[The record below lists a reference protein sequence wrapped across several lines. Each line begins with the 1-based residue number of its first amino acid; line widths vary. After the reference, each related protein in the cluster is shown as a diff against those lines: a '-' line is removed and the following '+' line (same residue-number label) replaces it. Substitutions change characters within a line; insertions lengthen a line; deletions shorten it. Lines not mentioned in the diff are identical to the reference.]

1 MEIKNKA
8 KLINI
13 LTFSAMGAAALYLIA
28 SLLINYVPSI
38 VASLMLPAGTPYEA
52 ATDRFYLMSVYIT
65 FAVIMLHA
73 LMVLFK
79 TKKGSPY
86 RWYHAVFTIIGTLF
100 AILFPTFMSMMG
112 MVDITYNYTVGVF
125 SEICYNYMLKL
136 YQAETV
142 VRFISVIAVALS
154 VGAFCGGWDSGKK
167 K

>member
-1 MEIKNKA
+1 MEIKNKT

-13 LTFSAMGAAALYLIA
+13 LTYSAMGAAVLYLIA
-28 SLLINYVPSI
+28 SLLVNYVPSI
-38 VASLMLPAGTPYEA
+38 VATLMLPANTPYEA
-52 ATDRFYLMSVYIT
+52 AADRFYLISVYIT

-73 LMVLFK
+73 LMVMFK

-86 RWYHAVFTIIGTLF
+86 RWYHAVFTVIGALF

-112 MVDITYNYTVGVF
+112 LVDITYLYTTGTY
-125 SEICYNYMLKL
+125 SEICYNYMTKL

-142 VRFISVIAVALS
+142 VRFISVIATALS
-154 VGAFCGGWDSGKK
+154 VGAFCGGWEGKK

>member
-1 MEIKNKA
+1 MEIKNKT

-28 SLLINYVPSI
+28 SLVVNYVPS
-38 VASLMLPAGTPYEA
+38 VTALLMLPAGTAYEA

-79 TKKGSPY
+79 TKKDSPY
-86 RWYHAVFTIIGTLF
+86 RWYHAVFTVIAALF

-112 MVDITYNYTVGVF
+112 MVDITYNYTAGVF
-125 SEICYNYMLKL
+125 SEICYNYMIKL

-154 VGAFCGGWDSGKK
+154 VGAFCGGWEGKK

>member
-1 MEIKNKA
+1 MEIKNKK
-8 KLINI
+8 KLLNI
-13 LTFSAMGAAALYLIA
+13 LIFSAMGTAVLYLIA
-28 SLLINYVPSI
+28 SILINYVPSI

-73 LMVLFK
+73 VMVFFK
-79 TKKGSPY
+79 TKKESPY
-86 RWYHAVFTIIGTLF
+86 KWYHAVFTVIGALF

-112 MVDITYNYTVGVF
+112 LVDITYNYTIGVF
-125 SEICYNYMLKL
+125 SEICYNYMTKL

-154 VGAFCGGWDSGKK
+154 VGAFCGGWEGKK